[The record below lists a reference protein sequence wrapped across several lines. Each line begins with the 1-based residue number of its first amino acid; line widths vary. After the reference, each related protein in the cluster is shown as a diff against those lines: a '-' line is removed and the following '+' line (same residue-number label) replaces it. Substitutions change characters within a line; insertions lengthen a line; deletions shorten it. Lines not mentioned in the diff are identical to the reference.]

1 MKLDDIIQQ
10 PGQKEIIQQASV
22 LGRINVSRPGKVVRY
37 DEKTKCVDVQ
47 PTVRDLNS
55 KSTPPLLTNV
65 PVIFFGGFTYNINV
79 GDECIVIF
87 ADTSTDGWWQTGDV
101 SNPITGRRHDLSDG
115 FALVGVRSLPNVGKG
130 VNLDEKLEEIS
141 DIGVKLYIDGS
152 TGCLMLHRSEGAAYI
167 DENGC
172 MIYEKAVDDINF
184 YLDSDG
190 YLWMEV
196 E

>member
-10 PGQKEIIQQASV
+10 PGQKELIQQASI

-37 DEKTKCVDVQ
+37 DETTKCVDVQ

-55 KSTPPLLTNV
+55 KGLPPLLTNV

-87 ADTSTDGWWQTGDV
+87 ADTSTEGWWQTGDV
-101 SNPITGRRHDLSDG
+101 ANPVTGRRHDLSDG
-115 FALVGVRSLPNVGKG
+115 FALVGVRSLPNAGKG
-130 VNLDEKLEEIS
+130 INLNDKIDELSETAFR
-141 DIGVKLYIDGS
+141 LYIDEN
-152 TGCLMLHRSEGAAYI
+152 GCLMFYKAEGVAYI

-172 MIYEKAVDDINF
+172 MIYEKAVDNIDF

-190 YLWMEV
+190 CLWMEV